1 MTSSN
6 PWVEKTSTA
15 YSCSFAQWRC
25 ISWSDETSWAHK
37 LSPTFVASVPS
48 SMSKESP
55 SECAGSVLMTTV
67 RYPAAA
73 QRTAVA
79 AATDVLPTPPLPV
92 KRTTLTGRSLRSGCF
107 PPLPGAHHFGD
118 VLLDEGLDMLQDRD
132 RHLGVLLGQRGVLL
146 DRAEDL
152 HVLAIRLVS
161 LVGRVLQS
169 QTVFLRLA
177 VAGQQENRS
186 GVRGLGREGEV
197 EQDVRVG
204 VDVDLARRLECVD
217 RHPTGHQHRL
227 DDQESPRSDECG
239 DAVRQVLAVRRA
251 LVMDDVDRVLVVVD
265 LVLAPGQG
273 LVYGDVTGVAG
284 SNGHGSREL

>member
-1 MTSSN
+1 MTSSS

-107 PPLPGAHHFGD
+107 PPLSCAHHFGD
-118 VLLDEGLDMLQDRD
+118 VLLDEGLDVLQDRN
-132 RHLGVLLGQRGVLL
+132 RHLSVLLGQRGVLL

-152 HVLAIRLVS
+152 HVLAIRLVG
-161 LVGRVLQS
+161 LVGRVLERQS
-169 QTVFLRLA
+169 VLLGLP
-177 VAGQQENRS
+177 VARQQQHGAR
-186 GVRGLGREGEV
+186 VRGLGRESEG
-197 EQDVRVG
+197 
-204 VDVDLARRLECVD
+204 
-217 RHPTGHQHRL
+217 
-227 DDQESPRSDECG
+227 DE
-239 DAVRQVLAVRRA
+239 
-251 LVMDDVDRVLVVVD
+251 
-265 LVLAPGQG
+265 
-273 LVYGDVTGVAG
+273 
-284 SNGHGSREL
+284 